1 LVVPG
6 ENEMTADDLAALE
19 AEIARLEG
27 DARAAIADDIRAARS
42 LGDLKENA
50 EYHDA
55 KERQAH
61 LETKILRLR
70 DQRANA
76 VVVSA
81 VSEAGPAGVVS
92 FGSRV
97 RVVDESSGR
106 ESEYTLVAA
115 LEADAAAGKLSV
127 DSPVARALR
136 GRRAGDVASVE
147 TPRGARSLRI
157 LSVA

>member
-1 LVVPG
+1 MPG
-6 ENEMTADDLAALE
+6 ENEMTAEDLAALE

-27 DARAAIADDIRAARS
+27 DARTAIADDIRAARA

-70 DQRANA
+70 EQRVNA

-81 VSEAGPAGVVS
+81 ASSEGGAIS

-106 ESEYTLVAA
+106 ENEYTLVAA

-136 GRRAGDVASVE
+136 GRRAGDVAVVE
-147 TPRGARSLRI
+147 TPRGARSLRV
-157 LSVA
+157 LEVA

>member
-1 LVVPG
+1 VPG
-6 ENEMTADDLAALE
+6 ENEMTAEGLAALE

-27 DARAAIADDIRAARS
+27 EARAAIADDIRAARA

-81 VSEAGPAGVVS
+81 ASEGGPAGVVG

-97 RVVDESSGR
+97 RVVDEASGR
-106 ESEYTLVAA
+106 ESTYTLVAA

-127 DSPVARALR
+127 DSPVAQALR
-136 GRRAGDVASVE
+136 GRRVGEVIAVE
-147 TPRGARSLRI
+147 APRGSRSLR
-157 LSVA
+157 LLEVS

>member
-1 LVVPG
+1 VPG
-6 ENEMTADDLAALE
+6 ENEMTAEDLAALE

-27 DARAAIADDIRAARS
+27 DARAAIADDIRAARA

-70 DQRANA
+70 EQRTNA

-81 VSEAGPAGVVS
+81 SSEGGAVS

-97 RVVDESSGR
+97 RVVDEASGR

-136 GRRAGDVASVE
+136 GRRAGDVAVVE
-147 TPRGARSLRI
+147 TPRGARSLRV
-157 LSVA
+157 LDVA

>member
-1 LVVPG
+1 VPG
-6 ENEMTADDLAALE
+6 ENEMTAEDLAALE

-27 DARAAIADDIRAARS
+27 DARTAMANDIRAARD

-70 DQRANA
+70 EQRANA
-76 VVVSA
+76 VI
-81 VSEAGPAGVVS
+81 VSESSPGGVVG
-92 FGSRV
+92 FGSSV

-106 ESEYTLVAA
+106 ENEYTLVAA

-136 GRRAGDVASVE
+136 GRRAGDVAVVE
-147 TPRGARSLRI
+147 TPRGSRSLRI
-157 LSVA
+157 LDVS

>member
-1 LVVPG
+1 
-6 ENEMTADDLAALE
+6 MTAEDLAALE

-27 DARAAIADDIRAARS
+27 DARTAIADDIRAARA

-70 DQRANA
+70 EQRVNA

-81 VSEAGPAGVVS
+81 ASSEGGAIS

-106 ESEYTLVAA
+106 ENEYTLVAA

-136 GRRAGDVASVE
+136 GRRAGDVAVVE
-147 TPRGARSLRI
+147 TPRGARSLRV
-157 LSVA
+157 LEVA

>member
-6 ENEMTADDLAALE
+6 ENEMTAEDLAALE

-27 DARAAIADDIRAARS
+27 DARAAIADDIRAARA

-70 DQRANA
+70 EQRVNA

-81 VSEAGPAGVVS
+81 ASSEGGAIS

-136 GRRAGDVASVE
+136 GRRAGDVAVVE
-147 TPRGARSLRI
+147 TPRGSRSLRV
-157 LSVA
+157 LEVA